1 MLMNSWR
8 VSAKANKWNW
18 LVSHMHSNTHTH
30 THIYERVLAA
40 LHAQTIKPT
49 WNSVHPL
56 NDPCLVAWPFNKQ
69 DKICTHS
76 HRHTQTHINTHT
88 HAHSHIRHCVRVC
101 EHSKYVF
108 YAFCMW
114 LAQHF
119 RNKWERQRKRESLL
133 CCPLIR
139 QYALD
144 CVIII
149 KPGKC
154 IATERAHTHGHAPTH
169 RPVAPFL

>member
-18 LVSHMHSNTHTH
+18 LVSHMHSYTHTH
-30 THIYERVLAA
+30 THIHAYKRVLAA

-76 HRHTQTHINTHT
+76 YSTHK
-88 HAHSHIRHCVRVC
+88 HIQIHCHMWLCVRVC

-119 RNKWERQRKRESLL
+119 QRENAL

-154 IATERAHTHGHAPTH
+154 MATARTHTWTCTNTH